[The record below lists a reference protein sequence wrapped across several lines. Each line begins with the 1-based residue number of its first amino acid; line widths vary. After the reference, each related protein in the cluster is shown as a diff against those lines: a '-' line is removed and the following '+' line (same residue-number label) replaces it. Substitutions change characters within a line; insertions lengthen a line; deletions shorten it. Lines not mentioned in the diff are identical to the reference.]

1 MKNKT
6 FKTAVIICTFL
17 LLGGCH
23 YSEEAGRRW
32 DEISLQETATE
43 TASGIFFE
51 EIIPAKNYIYVQ
63 VCGYVRKPDVYE
75 VSEGTRV
82 FEVLELA
89 GGVTE
94 DGRTD
99 TLWLAKEVQDGDRVY
114 VPGIDEQPDAGST
127 EDGLV
132 NINTADITGLM
143 TLPGIGE
150 ARAGDIISYRLE
162 NGGFDVIEDIMKVP
176 GIKEAAFNKIKDRI
190 KVG

>member
-6 FKTAVIICTFL
+6 FKTAAIICTFL

-23 YSEEAGRRW
+23 YSEDMGKRW
-32 DEISLQETATE
+32 DEIPLQETTTE
-43 TASGIFFE
+43 TASDIFFE
-51 EIIPAKNYIYVQ
+51 EVIPTKKYIYVQ
-63 VCGYVRKPDVYE
+63 VCGHVMKPDVYE
-75 VSEGTRV
+75 VNEGTRV

-94 DGRTD
+94 DARTD
-99 TLWLAKEVQDGDRVY
+99 TLWLAKEVRDGDRVY
-114 VPGIDEQPDAGST
+114 VPGIEEQPDAGST

-132 NINTADITGLM
+132 DINTADITGLM

-150 ARAGDIISYRLE
+150 ARASDIISYRSE

-176 GIKEAAFNKIKDRI
+176 GIKEAAFNKIKDKI